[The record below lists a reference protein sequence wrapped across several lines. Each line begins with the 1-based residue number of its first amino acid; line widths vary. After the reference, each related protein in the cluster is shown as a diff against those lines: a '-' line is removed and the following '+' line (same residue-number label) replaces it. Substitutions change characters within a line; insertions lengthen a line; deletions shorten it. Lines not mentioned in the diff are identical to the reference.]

1 MATKGMTQSGAGEAG
16 RAIPVEVTT
25 NAITLKAKE
34 LDRRFREFASATL
47 REKEEMIKGLVD
59 YVTQNATKEVLS
71 QVLELNGNLAFN
83 GVLNDAARQ
92 AAQTPVSTRIGT
104 RVDWGKDYVV
114 AAIDKDGT
122 FLGYAATAGKEGNAH
137 YTISKTLAAMLLDAA
152 GRNTNIAGPGDNIE
166 YLEKLGLK
174 VGVNIFLGGI
184 APKQIG
190 NRTVY
195 LAGGSCA
202 LNKKLVVDI
211 LKEDPNPDDIYVL
224 AAVSETI
231 MPEITAETLSGKS
244 FDDSNPYKSPTL
256 EEVYSVFGRE
266 LTKTERKTLIDLYS

>member
-1 MATKGMTQSGAGEAG
+1 
-16 RAIPVEVTT
+16 
-25 NAITLKAKE
+25 
-34 LDRRFREFASATL
+34 
-47 REKEEMIKGLVD
+47 
-59 YVTQNATKEVLS
+59 
-71 QVLELNGNLAFN
+71 
-83 GVLNDAARQ
+83 
-92 AAQTPVSTRIGT
+92 
-104 RVDWGKDYVV
+104 
-114 AAIDKDGT
+114 
-122 FLGYAATAGKEGNAH
+122 
-137 YTISKTLAAMLLDAA
+137 MLLDAA

-202 LNKKLVVDI
+202 LNKKLVADI

-231 MPEITAETLSGKS
+231 MPEITAEILSGKS
-244 FDDSNPYKSPTL
+244 FDDSNQYKSPTL
-256 EEVYSVFGRE
+256 EEVYNVFGRE